1 MVLYKILH
9 LIIPGNWIYKMQ
21 CSENNLSHGLQK
33 KNINI
38 KMLNLIELRTLLFLL
53 AFAKIA
59 DNEATLW

>member
-1 MVLYKILH
+1 
-9 LIIPGNWIYKMQ
+9 MQ